1 MSRNMIMMTEALY
14 DYLYEVSD
22 REPAILAELR
32 AETEKATPW
41 FGMQITPMQGQF
53 MQVLLAATGAR
64 KVLEVG
70 TFTGYSALAMAMA
83 LPEDGRVVTL
93 DINDEYTSLGRKFW
107 EKAGLVDKI
116 DLRLGPAS
124 ETLKSM
130 VENGEAG
137 SYDFAFIDADKVNYP
152 DYWDRGLT
160 LLRKGGLIVADNTLF
175 QTTVTDDFDDAKL
188 EGFWRSRNRQEEHFP
203 ELIGNTHA
211 IRAFNKKI
219 RDDERVHLAMV
230 PVGDGM
236 TIGVKL

>member
-14 DYLYEVSD
+14 EYLYEVSD

-53 MQVLLAATGAR
+53 MQVLLAAIGAR

-83 LPEDGRVVTL
+83 LPRDGHLVTL
-93 DINDEYTSLGRKFW
+93 DISDEYTSLGRKFW
-107 EKAGLVDKI
+107 DKAGLADKI
-116 DLRLGPAS
+116 ELRLGPAS
-124 ETLKSM
+124 ETLESM

-137 SYDFAFIDADKVNYP
+137 SYDFAFIDADKANYP
-152 DYWDRGLT
+152 DYWERGLT
-160 LLRKGGLIVADNTLF
+160 LLRQGGLIVADNTLF
-175 QTTVTDDFDDAKL
+175 QTTVTADFDDAKL

-211 IRAFNKKI
+211 IRAFNRKV
-219 RDDERVHLAMV
+219 RDDKRVRLAMV

-236 TIGVKL
+236 TMGVKL

>member
-1 MSRNMIMMTEALY
+1 MSRYMIEMTEGLY
-14 DYLYEVSD
+14 DYLHEVSD

-32 AETEKATPW
+32 AETEQATPW

-53 MQVLLAATGAR
+53 MQLLLTATGAR

-70 TFTGYSALAMAMA
+70 TFTGYCALAMAMV

-93 DINDEYTSLGRKFW
+93 DISDEYTSLGRQFW
-107 EKAGLVDKI
+107 DKAGLADKI
-116 DLRLGPAS
+116 ELRLGPAS
-124 ETLKSM
+124 ETLESM

-137 SYDFAFIDADKVNYP
+137 SYDFVFIDADKANYP

-160 LLRKGGLIVADNTLF
+160 LLRKGGLIIADNTLF
-175 QTTVTDDFDDAKL
+175 QATVTADFDDAKL
-188 EGFWRSRNRQEEHFP
+188 EAFWRDRDRQEEHFP

-211 IRAFNKKI
+211 IRAFNDTI
-219 RDDERVHLAMV
+219 RHDKRVHLAMI

-236 TIGVKL
+236 TMGVKL